1 MGPSFSPLQLIYRL
15 TIYRV
20 SIYNVY
26 MNELSQSEFYILL
39 SLAIKSR
46 HGYEIMKQVEQDSGR
61 KVLLGP
67 GTLYG
72 SIKRML
78 QSRLIEEVPG
88 DNPRRKYYRLT
99 ENGRTSLFSE
109 LERYDD
115 AVELAKRKNVFKNL
129 GAMKLDF

>member
-1 MGPSFSPLQLIYRL
+1 MENS
-15 TIYRV
+15 
-20 SIYNVY
+20 
-26 MNELSQSEFYILL
+26 LSQSEFYILL

-78 QSRLIEEVPG
+78 QAKLIEEITG
-88 DNPRRKYYRLT
+88 DNSRRKYYTLT
-99 ENGRTSLFSE
+99 EKGRSSLSSE
-109 LERYDD
+109 LQRYKD
-115 AVELAKRKNVFKNL
+115 AVELAKRKNLFKNL
-129 GAMKLDF
+129 GVIRLAK

>member
-1 MGPSFSPLQLIYRL
+1 MFL
-15 TIYRV
+15 
-20 SIYNVY
+20 
-26 MNELSQSEFYILL
+26 MNEQLSQSEFYILL

-78 QSRLIEEVPG
+78 QSSLIEEVAG

-99 ENGRTSLFSE
+99 EKGRTSLSSE
-109 LERYDD
+109 LQRYND
-115 AVELAKRKNVFKNL
+115 AVELAKRKNVFQNL
-129 GAMKLDF
+129 KQAKLAL

>member
-1 MGPSFSPLQLIYRL
+1 MLF
-15 TIYRV
+15 
-20 SIYNVY
+20 
-26 MNELSQSEFYILL
+26 MNDLSQSEFYILL

-78 QSRLIEEVPG
+78 HSRLIEEVPG

>member
-1 MGPSFSPLQLIYRL
+1 METS
-15 TIYRV
+15 
-20 SIYNVY
+20 
-26 MNELSQSEFYILL
+26 LSQSEFYILL

-78 QSRLIEEVPG
+78 QANLIKEVAG
-88 DNPRRKYYRLT
+88 DNPRRKYYSLT
-99 ENGRTSLFSE
+99 EKGRKSLSTE
-109 LERYDD
+109 LERYND
-115 AVELAKRKNVFKNL
+115 AVELAKRENLFENL
-129 GAMKLDF
+129 GLAKFYNISW

>member
-1 MGPSFSPLQLIYRL
+1 MENS
-15 TIYRV
+15 
-20 SIYNVY
+20 
-26 MNELSQSEFYILL
+26 LSQSEFYILL

-78 QSRLIEEVPG
+78 QSQLIEEVAG
-88 DNPRRKYYRLT
+88 DDSRRKYYTLT
-99 ENGRTSLFSE
+99 EEGRKSLSTE
-109 LERYDD
+109 LQRYND
-115 AVELAKRKNVFKNL
+115 AVELAKRENLFKNL
-129 GAMKLDF
+129 GLDKLAP